1 MASYNKVILV
11 GRLTRDPELKYLPS
25 GAAAT
30 RLGLAVNHTYND
42 RQTGEKKEEVCFVD
56 ADAFGRTA
64 EVMNE
69 YLQKGREVLVEGRL
83 RFQTWETDDG
93 QKRSKHS
100 IFVDRFTFV
109 GGRQEDGMDGGG
121 FDRTGGESTQPTSD
135 QTAGGGAP
143 DDEPPATEDDIPF

>member
-1 MASYNKVILV
+1 MSYNKVILL

-42 RQTGEKKEEVCFVD
+42 RESGERKEDVCFVD

-69 YLQKGREVLVEGRL
+69 YLRKGSSILVEGRL
-83 RFQTWETDDG
+83 RFRTWETDDG
-93 QKRSKHS
+93 QKRSKHD
-100 IFVDRFTFV
+100 IFVERFSFV
-109 GGRQEDGMDGGG
+109 GGRQEDGMDGGEYG
-121 FDRTGGESTQPTSD
+121 QSQGGSTQPTSG
-135 QTAGGGAP
+135 QTTGGSDT
-143 DDEPPATEDDIPF
+143 DDEPPATDDDIPF